1 MNAAAIRVAA
11 PQESEFAPFYN
22 TYISLVRNSND
33 IMATLRQQP
42 EQIKAMFSAL
52 SDEQANYSY
61 APGKWTIKQ
70 LLGHMIDTERV
81 FAYRVLR
88 IARND
93 STPLE
98 GFEQD
103 DYVHYG
109 PHARSRMADLVEEF
123 DVVRKGSICLFRELS
138 IEAWDRQGTANN
150 NKVSVRALAYIIAGH
165 VAHHVGV
172 VQQKY
177 LPGMR
182 QAR

>member
-1 MNAAAIRVAA
+1 
-11 PQESEFAPFYN
+11 
-22 TYISLVRNSND
+22 
-33 IMATLRQQP
+33 
-42 EQIKAMFSAL
+42 L

-81 FAYRVLR
+81 FAYRALR

-103 DYVHYG
+103 DYVRYG
-109 PHARSRMADLVEEF
+109 PHAQSRNVDLLEEF
-123 DVVRKGSICLFRELS
+123 DAVRKASICLFRELS
-138 IEAWDRQGTANN
+138 SEAWDRQGTANN

-165 VAHHVGV
+165 VAHHLGV
-172 VQQKY
+172 LQQKY
-177 LPGMR
+177 LPTMR
-182 QAR
+182 QAG